1 MQLLIVL
8 IALFAFSSPGIA
20 QTNKD
25 IKPGSKSAAAKSARI
40 DINSASKADLM
51 VLPGIGEA
59 EAQKII
65 ASRPFK
71 RKDELV
77 SRKIIADGIYDNI
90 KDQLIARRT
99 KK

>member
-1 MQLLIVL
+1 VQLLIVL
-8 IALFAFSSPGIA
+8 IALFAFSSPSIA
-20 QTNKD
+20 KGSKD
-25 IKPGSKSAAAKSARI
+25 IKPGSKSAAMKSALI

-77 SRKIIADGIYDNI
+77 ARKIIADGIYDNI
-90 KDQLIARRT
+90 KDQLIARPT